1 MNVSDLIDGLGGVVA
16 LARAC
21 GVTAQA
27 VSNWKAEA
35 QVPARHTIL
44 VWTMAKRAGLP
55 WRPPGCD
62 GLDLVL
68 PDEPEAHARDDGS
81 AFMFP
86 QCSCEGPAPAGKE
99 AV

>member
-1 MNVSDLIDGLGGVVA
+1 MTLADLIERLGGTTAV
-16 LARAC
+16 ARAVN
-21 GVTAQA
+21 VT
-27 VSNWKAEA
+27 
-35 QVPARHTIL
+35 VPAVCNWVARETTPPRHAIAL
-44 VWTMAKRAGLP
+44 WTMAKRAGLP

-81 AFMFP
+81 GLMFP
-86 QCSCEGPAPAGKE
+86 QCSCEAPAPAGKE